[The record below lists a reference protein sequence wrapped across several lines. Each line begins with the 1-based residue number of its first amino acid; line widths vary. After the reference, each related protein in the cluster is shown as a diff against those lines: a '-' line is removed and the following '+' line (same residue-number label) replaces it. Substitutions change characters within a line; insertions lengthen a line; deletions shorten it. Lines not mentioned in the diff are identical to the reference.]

1 MLDIE
6 QLVVRY
12 GAATA
17 LDGVDLHVGTG
28 EMVALVGPNG
38 AGKTTLVNAVSGLLP
53 VASGRISC
61 RGRVAQVPEGRQMF
75 PDLAVEDNL
84 RLGAW
89 RASDR
94 DPARVY
100 ELFPALRDRTRQR
113 AGTLSGG
120 QQQMV
125 AVGRALM
132 ADPDLLVIDELSLG
146 LAPMVVADLAA
157 HLVALNKE
165 RGTTILL
172 IEQEIG
178 LAFSVCSRAYVLEA
192 GRIVTSGPSEEL
204 AHSPAVLQAYLGD
217 LSTGDDGADTTPAQT
232 SGPEPPAPDPAG
244 PDPSPSGPHGTEP
257 SAPEPPGA
265 GPSSTDTAQ

>member
-17 LDGVDLHVGTG
+17 LDGVDLRAHRG

-38 AGKTTLVNAVSGLLP
+38 AGKTTLVNAVSGLVP
-53 VASGRISC
+53 VASGRITC
-61 RGRVAQVPEGRQMF
+61 AGRVAQVPEGRQMF
-75 PDLAVEDNL
+75 ADLTVEDNL

-89 RASDR
+89 RTRNR
-94 DPARVY
+94 DPQQVY
-100 ELFPALRDRTRQR
+100 ELLPALRDRRRQL

-132 ADPDLLVIDELSLG
+132 GDPDLLVIDELSLG
-146 LAPMVVADLAA
+146 LAPLVVADLAA
-157 HLVALNKE
+157 HLVALNAE

-172 IEQEIG
+172 IEQEVG
-178 LAFSVCSRAYVLEA
+178 LAFSICSRAYLLEA
-192 GRIVTSGPSEEL
+192 GRIVTAGTSREL
-204 AHSPAVLQAYLGD
+204 ADSPAVLQAYLGE
-217 LSTGDDGADTTPAQT
+217 LSVENASAGSTPTGQAQ
-232 SGPEPPAPDPAG
+232 
-244 PDPSPSGPHGTEP
+244 
-257 SAPEPPGA
+257 
-265 GPSSTDTAQ
+265 

>member
-6 QLVVRY
+6 RLVVRY

-17 LDGVDLHVGTG
+17 LDGVDLRLDTG

-38 AGKTTLVNAVSGLLP
+38 AGKTTLVNAVSGLVP
-53 VASGRISC
+53 VASGRIEC

-75 PDLAVEDNL
+75 GDLTVEDNL

-89 RASDR
+89 KAKSR
-94 DPARVY
+94 DPQRVY
-100 ELFPALRDRTRQR
+100 ELLPDLKDRARQL

-125 AVGRALM
+125 AIGRALM

-146 LAPMVVADLAA
+146 LAPLVVADLAR
-157 HLVALNKE
+157 HLVTLNQE

-172 IEQEIG
+172 IEQEVG
-178 LAFSVCSRAYVLEA
+178 LAFSICSRAYLLEA
-192 GRIVTSGPSEEL
+192 GRIAASGTSAEL
-204 AHSPAVLQAYLGD
+204 ADSPAVLQAYLGD
-217 LSTGDDGADTTPAQT
+217 IGTAAAAGATTAAPAAEHAQSGADR
-232 SGPEPPAPDPAG
+232 
-244 PDPSPSGPHGTEP
+244 
-257 SAPEPPGA
+257 
-265 GPSSTDTAQ
+265 

>member
-17 LDGVDLHVGTG
+17 LDGVDLRLSAG

-38 AGKTTLVNAVSGLLP
+38 AGKTTLVNAISGMVP
-53 VASGRISC
+53 VASGRIDC
-61 RGRVAQVPEGRQMF
+61 RGRVAQVPEGRLMF
-75 PDLAVEDNL
+75 SELSVEDNL

-89 RASDR
+89 RVPDR
-94 DPARVY
+94 DPRRVY
-100 ELFPALRDRTRQR
+100 ELLPALRDRARQL

-132 ADPDLLVIDELSLG
+132 GDPDLLVIDELSLG
-146 LAPMVVADLAA
+146 LAPLVVADLAA
-157 HLVALNKE
+157 HLVTLNRE

-172 IEQEIG
+172 IEQEVG
-178 LAFSVCSRAYVLEA
+178 LAFSICSRAYVLEA
-192 GRIVTSGPSEEL
+192 GRIVASGSSQEL
-204 AHSPAVLQAYLGD
+204 ASSQAVLQAYFGD
-217 LSTGDDGADTTPAQT
+217 LGTAALSEAAADEVSLSEGAADEAMGADT
-232 SGPEPPAPDPAG
+232 
-244 PDPSPSGPHGTEP
+244 
-257 SAPEPPGA
+257 
-265 GPSSTDTAQ
+265 